1 LTDRNRKVQRH
12 RCRQTQRQRETTQR
26 VLQIERRKNE
36 KLVGGRI
43 EFRKCQNQ
51 STRDKKFGNKILYHV
66 DIKKVKDKEG

>member
-1 LTDRNRKVQRH
+1 
-12 RCRQTQRQRETTQR
+12 

-36 KLVGGRI
+36 TLVGGRI

-66 DIKKVKDKEG
+66 AIKKVKDKEG